1 MLLPHLPSSWAE
13 LSWQQLVDI
22 WNIIEHHADHTARG
36 ITVYSYLTGVKIQ
49 YVDKYLTPD
58 LNPNALCITYNGTTS
73 LVNAADFFIYLF
85 GVPVKSENKSQAE
98 ELQLPTSGVLSWL
111 DEPHT
116 LVQLP
121 QEYYQLGRHKLKL
134 PEPLFTSL
142 TYQQYGNMQKI
153 LQAYWNIAKQLNSSQ
168 SVAQQHPSSAAS
180 VSGAASP
187 ATVPAA
193 SAEGSQQPTANSQST
208 SQQREMEKLRA
219 QFMSH
224 ALCSRTLRIIKRDA
238 DSMSISPKFVYTYSV
253 ERAEKNIRLFYKAPN
268 YLFNILQQ
276 YFSSCLEYYRKEM
289 PELFSKS
296 GQISS
301 KSPLLAEIDTVNAI
315 MKWKGAY
322 PTQQDVYDA
331 NAIFIFGD
339 LKDMA
344 KEAREIERANARIK
358 KP

>member
-1 MLLPHLPSSWAE
+1 MSLPQLPSSWSE
-13 LSWQQLVDI
+13 LSWKQLVDI

-36 ITVYSYLTGVKIQ
+36 ITVYSYLTGAKIQ
-49 YVDKYLTPD
+49 YVDRYLTPD

-73 LVNAADFFIYLF
+73 LVTAADFYLYLF
-85 GVPVKSENKSQAE
+85 GVPVKTENKSQAE

-111 DEPHT
+111 DEPYT

-121 QEYYQLGRHKLKL
+121 QEYYKLGRHKLKL

-153 LQAYWNIAKQLNSSQ
+153 LQAYWNLAKQLTAP
-168 SVAQQHPSSAAS
+168 VPD
-180 VSGAASP
+180 ASP
-187 ATVPAA
+187 
-193 SAEGSQQPTANSQST
+193 SGDLL
-208 SQQREMEKLRA
+208 REMAKLRA

-253 ERAEKNIRLFYKAPN
+253 ERAEKNIHLFYKAPN

-289 PELFSKS
+289 PELFSRS

-315 MKWKGAY
+315 MKWKSAY

-339 LKDMA
+339 LKDMT